1 MPWLVI
7 VILHAPQSQNLSTCF
22 LAPAKLPDVMRIHS
36 FFCSHSVYL
45 SALCQYLLHTVHC
58 SFPLD
63 NVDPI
68 LPCFWDFLHPQNL
81 LIRCQIILKYFQK
94 HLSTIDD
101 VLTSII
107 QNQFVKNAI
116 DMLTLMVSGQGSAQ
130 VPPPCILTEANLALT
145 RISSPWWRILWKITR
160 LYSKN
165 PRSGCTS

>member
-1 MPWLVI
+1 MWEGQRGEGRRDSQPWSCSLQMWRWWWVTSVPYCFRTFLGYPKGFSNPTCLQLMPWLVI

-45 SALCQYLLHTVHC
+45 SAQCQDLLHPVHR

-81 LIRCQIILKYFQK
+81 LIKYQIVLKYFQK
-94 HLSTIDD
+94 HLSD
-101 VLTSII
+101 S
-107 QNQFVKNAI
+107 
-116 DMLTLMVSGQGSAQ
+116 
-130 VPPPCILTEANLALT
+130 
-145 RISSPWWRILWKITR
+145 
-160 LYSKN
+160 
-165 PRSGCTS
+165 